1 VAAPTGISATNSGG
15 VCFLYNNLQAQE
27 FGTNSSNTNS
37 VGLLPIIMG
46 LDPQS
51 ALQMSARHPGGVSF
65 RAPNNSAFVS
75 PTNTNATAS
84 LIGGDF
90 GVAIARLG
98 YTKGG
103 ALLIASNSNGTSAV
117 TFDTTNTQANTNSYW
132 GDTTFTTV
140 NVMVFQNLSGLDGIS
155 SGNGSWYVNGSAT
168 NGAVLNLNTNGT
180 YVVKPN
186 GGTVVIADVNGFNSA
201 AATCKVLCTPVNGG
215 VLAVSI
221 YGS

>member
-1 VAAPTGISATNSGG
+1 MAAPTGISATNSGG
-15 VCFLYNNLQAQE
+15 VCFVYNNLQGQE
-27 FGTNSSNTNS
+27 FGTNNSNTNS

-46 LDPQS
+46 LEPQA
-51 ALQMSARHPGGVSF
+51 ALQMTARQPGGTSF
-65 RAPNNSAFVS
+65 RAPSNSNFAS
-75 PTNTNATAS
+75 PSNTNAVLN
-84 LIGGDF
+84 LIGGEF
-90 GVAIARLG
+90 GVTAARLG

-103 ALLIASNSNGTSAV
+103 ALLIASNSNGTQAI
-117 TFDTTNTQANTNSYW
+117 TFDTTNTQSNTNSYW
-132 GDTTFTTV
+132 GDTAFTTV
-140 NVMVFQNLSGLDGIS
+140 NMMVFHNLSGVDGVS
-155 SGNGSWYVNGSAT
+155 NGNGSWFVNGSAT

-186 GGTVVIADVNGFNSA
+186 GGVVVIADVNGFASA